1 MFSLMASSLLRST
14 ADFLET
20 GVDECLNQL
29 YDTALND
36 SADMSPDVTF
46 NSNNE
51 NIFLSPSLLNRK
63 SGRSVVIR

>member
-1 MFSLMASSLLRST
+1 MASSLLRST

-36 SADMSPDVTF
+36 SADVSPDVTF
-46 NSNNE
+46 TNE
-51 NIFLSPSLLNRK
+51 NIFLPPIATSRK
-63 SGRSVVIR
+63 NSRSVVLR